1 MYGIYINI
9 AMPYSSFFPSWE
21 LQTVFLRR
29 LTSAFLTGY
38 SLSTLVA
45 LIVIPVSCRLIAFKE
60 ITTFLQLTRKS
71 LKQQAIYIHK
81 LKSLGILDDHA
92 SVSNSKHTSLS
103 TETPQVNELADDIWT
118 TGDITNTLT
127 QLGALHSKLG
137 PDIGYAKREVAF
149 GSITGTDLEEITE
162 RLHELYLLVTGMGQI
177 VTMLRRLVRPQRL
190 EAAPSP
196 GSSTGKEHK
205 EKDIA
210 DAMNILDT
218 TFNDFADIID
228 GSIDHTL
235 LLLELNGPTRRE
247 RLDIRKQFSTSIG
260 NTEAYSGESSPGQS
274 QYLGGLERRVA
285 AFQKLR
291 MTSLEAWKA
300 STGFDQGEITFNF
313 ASQFPIMPSTDEKV
327 TRSRSKQELLLLL
340 WVS

>member
-1 MYGIYINI
+1 
-9 AMPYSSFFPSWE
+9 
-21 LQTVFLRR
+21 
-29 LTSAFLTGY
+29 
-38 SLSTLVA
+38 
-45 LIVIPVSCRLIAFKE
+45 
-60 ITTFLQLTRKS
+60 
-71 LKQQAIYIHK
+71 

-103 TETPQVNELADDIWT
+103 TETRQVNELADDVWS
-118 TGDITNTLT
+118 TGDITNTLKR
-127 QLGALHSKLG
+127 LGALHSKLG